1 MKQSAVGDET
11 DLSDIANQ
19 VNTIRSLHEKL
30 QYAEDVSRVEVAP
43 YVTDV
48 VHSVISSQVGADV
61 ELEIGIGD
69 ITLPTKT
76 ATTLGLIISEL
87 ATNAV
92 KHGFLPES
100 KKRFAVSMETEE
112 NSGEYVLTVSN
123 TGREFPQSIDLENTT
138 SLGLR
143 LVMAVDGATPRNVGA
158 SSAPAPG
165 FTDAISS
172 RGVSMIRVTKWN
184 SSTRNA
190 RIPEFV
196 R

>member
-1 MKQSAVGDET
+1 MSELNHRVKNNLALVVSLILYLKQSAVGDET

-30 QYAEDVSRVEVAP
+30 QYAEDVSHVDVAP
-43 YVTDV
+43 YLTDV

-92 KHGFLPES
+92 KHGFFPES

-112 NSGEYVLTVSN
+112 T
-123 TGREFPQSIDLENTT
+123 
-138 SLGLR
+138 LR
-143 LVMAVDGATPRNVGA
+143 
-158 SSAPAPG
+158 
-165 FTDAISS
+165 
-172 RGVSMIRVTKWN
+172 RV
-184 SSTRNA
+184 RA
-190 RIPEFV
+190 DRLQHRP
-196 R
+196 